1 MQVFAAQFYFDE
13 DHEKDALTKV
23 FTEGNIGNVLAL
35 EYIGNIFS
43 SEGYSRSQ
51 RFQATSVVTRPLPSH
66 HWGWM
71 LTRPLSLLER
81 LSLWHQEQLRGSLLK
96 QYAVK
101 RRDASRHSTQSGTS
115 PNRKLPSLNTYT
127 HRHHPACNTTTSA
140 IQRRQSSTVEQ
151 TIQDCQNR
159 RKLMDETTKSPSR

>member
-1 MQVFAAQFYFDE
+1 MDE

-71 LTRPLSLLER
+71 LTRPLSLLEQ
-81 LSLWHQEQLRGSLLK
+81 LSLWHQE
-96 QYAVK
+96 
-101 RRDASRHSTQSGTS
+101 
-115 PNRKLPSLNTYT
+115 
-127 HRHHPACNTTTSA
+127 
-140 IQRRQSSTVEQ
+140 
-151 TIQDCQNR
+151 
-159 RKLMDETTKSPSR
+159 